1 MKRRKIIFFALVL
14 VVVGVALNAVLS
26 SDKILFDY
34 PEKGIQHVL
43 FRIGDRLRSQHG
55 LAFFVS
61 FDESHPIESVVR
73 VQVDS
78 PGTKSVV
85 GRFGRARKFD
95 GESNSY
101 IATRA
106 SWDQVKPP
114 DYTLSI
120 WVKIAERRPDQ
131 EIWYTESGVSSIGLK
146 LEEGRMTFCIPGTSQ
161 VQTLSYPFDAFKKF
175 VNVVGVVDG
184 MTGQAKLYEDG
195 KLKAETGVEVGT
207 LPHRYLEFGKAQW
220 NCFRGSI
227 DEAAVWQRALSSREV
242 RTLARTRRSLLFRL
256 EPLHVALLECIRAYR
271 QVVPTVLEAFHKL
284 NPLYNTHLPVKAG
297 LPKISFHFS
306 NSDLRH
312 FVRAHEES
320 LLSGRRTDRAANF
333 RKIVA
338 QINGKPME
346 VEICLE
352 DTYSSEERIRR
363 PAYVIRPLLD
373 AGGDGIQ
380 PQRIYPAEAYTL
392 FHPDSMFPAPLDPQS
407 LVRFSVDGSV
417 KGVYCVEPVD
427 RMGGAWLLDDRRKM
441 NNKNFPLRNSWGGK
455 LGEAWKLA
463 PEAQQ
468 ANRDKIRHLLSCDFQ
483 NPWSPREW
491 SWQIR
496 RQAQLFKDNGF
507 TEHGMTAFDV
517 LGDNP
522 SPFYVLSSLDLAS
535 AGADCV
541 WSSSNAELID
551 VTGRVKRPQ
560 GDLPVEVVMTATARD
575 GKAEDFRFRVVPDKP
590 ALPALMLHINAPLV
604 KISRQDFS
612 AIFYPIGSNSTPRRL
627 TGFQSTG
634 GGIKHHGN
642 TSYWKSAK
650 KPMSLRFDEPHH
662 LFTDTDTRHLYL
674 LSGYSDDT
682 RLKNKFSYDT
692 FRSFA
697 SSDQPRYA
705 PEVSW
710 TEVFVNG
717 EYYGVFE
724 TCTRIH
730 GSALGTKDKPDDF
743 HNTPLLYKIRAV
755 IPLFADTN
763 VDIFQ
768 AILPGADDLSRRDAI
783 LGLMKF
789 TSGADT
795 ETFSRD
801 IAKHFD
807 VDNLVDF
814 TLLLNFSGNEDGRVT
829 NFYIA
834 RGAAEDSPFF
844 LIPWDYDKTFR
855 DRFLF
860 LNNYLIGRMQNEYPG
875 FNEMLSRRWAE
886 LRATVLTVQEVD
898 ARITEAESVLSGYMH
913 WEYELL
919 KMPMESSSYET
930 NIAEFRRIVKLRL
943 NKMDEFFSLK
953 P

>member
-1 MKRRKIIFFALVL
+1 MKRRKLLFFALFL
-14 VVVGVALNAVLS
+14 VVAGVALNAVLS

-34 PEKGIQHVL
+34 PEMGIHHVL
-43 FRIGDRLRSQHG
+43 FRIGHKLAHHHG
-55 LAFFVS
+55 LAFFMS
-61 FDESHPIESVVR
+61 FDESHPIESVTHVR
-73 VQVDS
+73 VDS

-85 GRFGRARKFD
+85 GRFGRARKIN

-101 IATRA
+101 VATRA
-106 SWDQVKPP
+106 YWDQVKPP

-120 WVKIAERRPDQ
+120 WVKIDESRPDQ

-175 VNVVGVVDG
+175 VNLVGVVNG
-184 MTGQAKLYEDG
+184 TTGQAKLYEDG
-195 KLKAETGVEVGT
+195 KLKAEAGVEVGT
-207 LPHRYLEFGKAQW
+207 LPHRYVEFGKAQW

-227 DEAAVWQRALSSREV
+227 DEAAVWQRALSGREV
-242 RTLARTRRSLLFRL
+242 RTLARTRRSLLHRL
-256 EPLHVALLECIRAYR
+256 DPFHVAILGCIRAYR
-271 QVVPTVLEAFHKL
+271 QVVTTVLEAFYKL
-284 NPLYNTHLPVKAG
+284 NPLYNTYLPVKVG

-320 LLSGRRTDRAANF
+320 LLSGQRTDRAANF
-333 RKIVA
+333 KKIIA
-338 QINGKPME
+338 QINGKPMK
-346 VEICLE
+346 VEICLD
-352 DTYSSEERIRR
+352 DTYNTEVLIRR
-363 PAYVIRPLLD
+363 PAYVIRPLPD
-373 AGGDGIQ
+373 AGDDGIE
-380 PQRIYPAEAYTL
+380 PQRIYPTEAYTL
-392 FHPDSMFPAPLDPQS
+392 FHPDSPFPAPLDPQS

-427 RMGGAWLLDDRRKM
+427 RMGSAWLLDDLRKM
-441 NNKNFPLRNSWGGK
+441 NNKDFPLRNSWGGK
-455 LGEAWKLA
+455 LSEAWKLT

-507 TEHGMTAFDV
+507 TEHGMTPFDV

-522 SPFYVLSSLDLAS
+522 SPFYVLSDLDLAS
-535 AGADCV
+535 AGANYV
-541 WSSSNAELID
+541 WTSSNTNLINA
-551 VTGRVKRPQ
+551 TGRVTRPS
-560 GDLPVEVVMTATARD
+560 GDLPVDVVMTATARD
-575 GKAEDFRFRVVPDKP
+575 GKAEDFRFRVVPGKP
-590 ALPALMLHINAPLV
+590 RLPALMLYINAPVV

-612 AIFYPIGSNSTPRRL
+612 ATFYPAGSNSTPRRL
-627 TGFQSTG
+627 TGFQNTG

-642 TSYWKSAK
+642 TSYAKAAK

-662 LFTDTDTRHLYL
+662 LFTETNTRHLYL
-674 LSGYSDDT
+674 LSGYSDDM

-697 SSDQPRYA
+697 SSGRPRYA

-717 EYYGVFE
+717 DYYGVFE

-730 GSALGTKDKPDDF
+730 GSALGKKDKPDDF
-743 HNTPLLYKIRAV
+743 HNTPLLYKIRGV
-755 IPLFADTN
+755 ISLFADTN
-763 VDIFQ
+763 VDVFE

-783 LGLMKF
+783 LGLMTF

-795 ETFSRD
+795 ETFRRD

-807 VDNLVDF
+807 VDNLIDF
-814 TLLLNFSGNEDGRVT
+814 TLLLNFTGNEDGRVT
-829 NFYIA
+829 NFYLA
-834 RGAAEDSPFF
+834 RDAAEDSPFF

-855 DRFLF
+855 ERFLF
-860 LNNYLIGRMQNEYPG
+860 LNNHLIGRMQREYPG
-875 FNEMLSRRWAE
+875 FNEMLIQRWAE
-886 LRATVLTVQEVD
+886 LRTTVLAEQAVD
-898 ARITEAESVLSGYMH
+898 ARITEMERVLSGYMH
-913 WEYELL
+913 WEYELV
-919 KMPMESSSYET
+919 KMPPETSSYET
-930 NIAEFRRIVKLRL
+930 NVAEFRRIVKLRL
-943 NKMDEFFSLK
+943 KKMDEVFSPK